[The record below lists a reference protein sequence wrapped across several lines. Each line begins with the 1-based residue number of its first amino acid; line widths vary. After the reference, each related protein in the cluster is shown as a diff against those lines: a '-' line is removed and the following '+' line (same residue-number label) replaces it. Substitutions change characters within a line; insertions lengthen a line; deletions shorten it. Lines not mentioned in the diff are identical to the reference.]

1 MKRVITLG
9 GLHGTGKSSVADR
22 IAKKF
27 GLRRV
32 SAGMIFRKLAKERG
46 YTLEEYNEVAEVDPE
61 IDRLMDNTLRDEAQK
76 GNVVLDGQL
85 AAWMAGENAD
95 YRILLTA
102 PLEVRVRRIAERDE
116 ISFEEAKQETMARE
130 ASEKERYFSFYGI
143 DTADL
148 SVYDLIINTDKY
160 DLDGVVKVVTVAIDT
175 FLSMVGS

>member
-46 YTLEEYNEVAEVDPE
+46 YTLEEYNVVAEVDPE
-61 IDRLMDNTLRDEAQK
+61 IDRLMDNTLKDEAQK

-102 PLEVRVRRIAERDE
+102 PFEVRVRRIAERDE
-116 ISFEEAKQETMARE
+116 ISFEEAQQETMARE

-143 DTADL
+143 DTYDL

-160 DLDGVVKVVTVAIDT
+160 DLDGVVKVVSVAIDT
-175 FLSMVGS
+175 FFSKVDS